1 MRWVVCD
8 DWFLKEDKNEVINEI
23 IWYLEV
29 GLREKF
35 VGCVEKNVEMF
46 SKWKIFLLLYGRI
59 FLWLWSFK
67 ILGDDLY
74 YFKL

>member
-46 SKWKIFLLLYGRI
+46 SK
-59 FLWLWSFK
+59 
-67 ILGDDLY
+67 
-74 YFKL
+74 